1 MLERGYKDFSHLYI
15 GGTVVS
21 TAAFQALLHLSTD
34 GAGLVR
40 LALGPVI
47 RSPNNLV
54 YKEVAHILS
63 PLDYIVSL
71 AYELSYF

>member
-1 MLERGYKDFSHLYI
+1 MRSI
-15 GGTVVS
+15 
-21 TAAFQALLHLSTD
+21 AAFQALLHLSTD

-47 RSPNNLV
+47 HSPNNPD
-54 YKEVAHILS
+54 YEEVAHILS
-63 PLDYIVSL
+63 PLDSMVSL